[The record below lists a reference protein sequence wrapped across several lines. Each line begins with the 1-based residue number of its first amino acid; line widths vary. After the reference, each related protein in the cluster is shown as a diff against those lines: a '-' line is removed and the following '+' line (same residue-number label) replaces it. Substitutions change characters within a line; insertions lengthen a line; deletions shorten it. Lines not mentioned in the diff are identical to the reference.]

1 MSPKFFVSV
10 FNGSLSWPKVIDK
23 IIYQTFLGRISHAR
37 HYVMDKEISKTL
49 HAVLEHR
56 FQWQRR
62 EKMVLNITHCD
73 GGSYR

>member
-10 FNGSLSWPKVIDK
+10 FNCSLSWPKVIDK
-23 IIYQTFLGRISHAR
+23 IIYQTFLERISHAR

-56 FQWQRR
+56 FQ
-62 EKMVLNITHCD
+62 C
-73 GGSYR
+73 